1 MRRCLAAIC
10 HLAVVLLGW
19 RWSHSVSGFLL
30 NGPAVALLLDRY
42 FLNLLPWSHSVRWRR
57 ELTGFAATFVTGS
70 AFFYVLRIGCVP
82 WWEAIYR
89 GTMVSVVFFLIET
102 FIGLFVADRPGW
114 RLCLRLGAVGLLV
127 LLIPVGA
134 ALHPLHIVPG
144 RSPAAFGLT
153 YVDIRFR
160 TADGLTLAGWV
171 VPHPEAQGN
180 VIFCHGHGRNRGHGN
195 ALLPTLHGLKMNV
208 LLFDFR
214 GHGDSEGH
222 TSTFGAR
229 EVGDLVAA
237 AGYMRVRFPGKPLF
251 LVGVSLGAAVSLQA
265 LPLLPEVRGVWSE
278 GAFGRLDR
286 VVEHEFACLPGWLR
300 RPLVAAYRG
309 LGWLDCGL
317 RIGRINPV
325 RAIESVHVPAYF
337 CHGQCD
343 ELVPP
348 GEGESLYGAYHGP
361 CWFWR
366 VVGASHYRVRQRNHE
381 EYLRR
386 LRVFLQERLDE
397 RQPASLPQP
406 ESGELANDGP

>member
-1 MRRCLAAIC
+1 MRRCLAVLC
-10 HLAVVLLGW
+10 HLSVMMLGW

-30 NGPAVALLLDRY
+30 NGPGVALLLDR
-42 FLNLLPWSHSVRWRR
+42 FLLRLVQWPDAGRRRR
-57 ELTGFAATFVTGS
+57 ELVGCVAAFVLGT
-70 AFFYVLRIGCVP
+70 AIFYVLRFGSVP
-82 WWEAIYR
+82 WWEALYR
-89 GTMVSVVFFLIET
+89 GAIVSVIFFLIET
-102 FIGLFVADRPGW
+102 LIGLLAPNRPRW
-114 RLCLRLGAVGLLV
+114 RVSLRLVAIGFLI

-144 RSPAAFGLT
+144 RSPAAFGLV
-153 YVDIRFR
+153 YEDIRFR

-171 VPHPEAQGN
+171 VPHPDARAN

-195 ALLPTLHGLKMNV
+195 ALLPTLHGLRMNF
-208 LLFDFR
+208 LSFDFR

-237 AGYMRVRFPGKPLF
+237 ANYIRGRFPGKPLF

-286 VVEHEFACLPGWLR
+286 VVEHEFACLPDWLR
-300 RPLVAAYRG
+300 KPLIAAYAR
-309 LGWLDCGL
+309 LGWVDCGMF
-317 RIGRINPV
+317 IGSINPV
-325 RAIESVHVPAYF
+325 EAIQGVDVPIYF
-337 CHGQCD
+337 CHGQSD

-348 GEGESLYGAYHGP
+348 SEGESLYEAYHGP
-361 CWFWR
+361 RWCWR
-366 VVGASHYRVRQRNHE
+366 VAGASHYRVRQRNHE

-386 LRVFLQERLDE
+386 LRSFLLEQLDADAVSVTAP
-397 RQPASLPQP
+397 RTGSPPAASR
-406 ESGELANDGP
+406 